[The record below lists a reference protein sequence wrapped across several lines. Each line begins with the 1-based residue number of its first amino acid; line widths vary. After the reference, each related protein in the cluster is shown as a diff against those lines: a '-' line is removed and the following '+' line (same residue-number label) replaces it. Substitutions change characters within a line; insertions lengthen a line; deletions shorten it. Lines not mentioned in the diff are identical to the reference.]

1 MTDNDNASV
10 NEKNVKIF
18 VRIFPVERSCESCA
32 RIDTE
37 RKKIYVRCLQEMQPN
52 RIVTIK
58 KPSYW
63 CFQADAIFC
72 DSSQEEVYHVTT
84 EDLVPKILDGVSCV
98 LMGYGQTGSGKSFT
112 INGLRN
118 NWEHRGLVARLLSHM
133 FIEKAN
139 RKKVSKIEY
148 CVSFIELY
156 GKEARDLL
164 TCNMDNRVKIN
175 ERDPFKD
182 ISMLSMDNEK
192 EGLRRIFEG
201 ESRRLIVKGSTYPA
215 SHLATAVIT
224 FHVSNTSLITS
235 WGVVTTAKVM
245 HIVEVAGTGKIGR
258 NNCLKTAMDIGMANL
273 TKTQLEQF
281 FSCIGNSG
289 MSAISIIRSSNLLKI
304 LRNAFSVSSIV
315 RFISHI
321 QITKEDL
328 GITLSTLRLT
338 AKIGKLKP
346 IRMKEDVKYR
356 SDLMVH
362 RLQDEVNALKK
373 ELMINNLFLH
383 QEAFMNISK
392 SRMEQINRNILNF
405 LNDKISDFTLFSASQ
420 AQVLLKNIKNL
431 YNRLAAKEL
440 EVEELKETYES
451 LVKSVTQFSTS
462 ENLPMETVISTDDYT
477 NNRKRIKSSSQ
488 VTEAE
493 KIIQEM
499 EKEEVGS
506 LDKSRREHILKIDS
520 QNIVMVA
527 KRNLDDARDKLD
539 KHQQIRYVLELG
551 NHERTKIIIEIE
563 KTIERDIL
571 CHRKVLV
578 NLEEEVNQAQDEIT
592 TLSNQHL
599 EMISKLESAF
609 REYCKKKDFLV
620 YYTDESMK
628 MLLKPTTTESLE
640 IIRCKFNKFQRAMLR
655 KTEVNFLI

>member
-1 MTDNDNASV
+1 
-10 NEKNVKIF
+10 
-18 VRIFPVERSCESCA
+18 
-32 RIDTE
+32 
-37 RKKIYVRCLQEMQPN
+37 
-52 RIVTIK
+52 
-58 KPSYW
+58 
-63 CFQADAIFC
+63 
-72 DSSQEEVYHVTT
+72 
-84 EDLVPKILDGVSCV
+84 
-98 LMGYGQTGSGKSFT
+98 MGYGQTGSGKSFT

-175 ERDPFKD
+175 ERDPFK
-182 ISMLSMDNEK
+182 
-192 EGLRRIFEG
+192 
-201 ESRRLIVKGSTYPA
+201 
-215 SHLATAVIT
+215 
-224 FHVSNTSLITS
+224 
-235 WGVVTTAKVM
+235 M

-506 LDKSRREHILKIDS
+506 LDKSKVIS
-520 QNIVMVA
+520 QA

-655 KTEVNFLI
+655 KTEERGRTKKARLDNKRMCNSVKT